1 MSDCL
6 FVRGARRLLFV
17 VALCFAAG
25 NIVHA
30 QFGLVSREEALA
42 SAFPDAAVPSERIF
56 LTDAQVD
63 QIEELSR
70 ADVDSKLYARYIA
83 RRNGEVIGRA
93 YVDTHQVRTKKESLV
108 VSLHAD
114 GRVRRIDVTVF
125 LEPPDYIAR
134 PSWMAQFY
142 GRPLDRDLAIQR
154 VIRPIAGATITANTV
169 TLAVRRVM
177 ALDQVLR
184 IGAGEITP

>member
-1 MSDCL
+1 MPDCL
-6 FVRGARRLLFV
+6 FVRSARRLLFV
-17 VALCFAAG
+17 LALCFLAG
-25 NIVHA
+25 NIVHT

-42 SAFPDAAVPSERIF
+42 SAFPDATVSSERIF

-125 LEPPDYIAR
+125 LEPPDYIAG

-142 GRPLDRDLAIQR
+142 DRPLNRDLAIQR

-184 IGAGEITP
+184 IGAGETTP

>member
-1 MSDCL
+1 MPDYL
-6 FVRGARRLLFV
+6 FVRGAGRLLFII
-17 VALCFAAG
+17 ALCFLAG
-25 NIVHA
+25 NIVQA
-30 QFGLVSREEALA
+30 QFGVISREEALA
-42 SAFPDAAVPSERIF
+42 LAFPGAAVTSERIF

-63 QIEELSR
+63 HIEELSH

-83 RRNGEVIGRA
+83 TQNGEVIGRA

-108 VSLHAD
+108 VSLNAD

-125 LEPPDYIAR
+125 LEPPDYIAG

-142 GRPLDRDLAIQR
+142 DRPLDRDLAIQR

-184 IGAGEITP
+184 IGIGETVP

>member
-1 MSDCL
+1 MPDYL
-6 FVRGARRLLFV
+6 FVRGAGRLLFII
-17 VALCFAAG
+17 ALCFLAG
-25 NIVHA
+25 NIVQA
-30 QFGLVSREEALA
+30 QFGVISREEALA
-42 SAFPDAAVPSERIF
+42 LAFPGAAVTSERIF

-63 QIEELSR
+63 HIEELSH

-83 RRNGEVIGRA
+83 TQNGEVIGRA

-108 VSLHAD
+108 VSLNAD

-125 LEPPDYIAR
+125 LEPPDYIAG

-142 GRPLDRDLAIQR
+142 DRPLDRDLAIQR

-184 IGAGEITP
+184 IGIGEAVP